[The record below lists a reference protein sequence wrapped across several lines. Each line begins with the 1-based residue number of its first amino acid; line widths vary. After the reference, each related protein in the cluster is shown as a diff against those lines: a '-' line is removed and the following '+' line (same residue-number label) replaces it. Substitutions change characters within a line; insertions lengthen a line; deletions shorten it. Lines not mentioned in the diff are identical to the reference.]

1 MPDVIFNGA
10 DGRLEGRFVPGP
22 SERAPIALLLHPHPQ
37 QGGTM
42 HNKVVYTLNQA
53 FLKIGYATMRFNF
66 RGVGRSQGSYGRGE
80 GELQD
85 AASALDWMQQNNP
98 NAASCWVAGFS
109 FGAWIG
115 MQLLMR
121 RPEID
126 RFIAV
131 APPANV
137 FDFTFLAPCPSSGL
151 IVQGDK
157 DEVVPE
163 ESVVKL
169 VDKLAKQRD
178 IKVDYRVIKGA
189 NHFFSER
196 LDKLEAMVSE
206 YASHPVPVP
215 PPPPPP
221 PPPPVTVDKK
231 LPSPLPPTQ
240 ISARTTARNAAAAKA
255 DAKNPP
261 APAAKPASAKPASAK
276 PASAKPKPAPK
287 KPAKK

>member
-1 MPDVIFNGA
+1 MPDVVINGA
-10 DGRLEGRFVPGP
+10 EGRLEGRYMPGP

-37 QGGTM
+37 HGGTM

-53 FLKIGYATMRFNF
+53 FTKVGFATLRFNF

-85 AASALDWMQQNNP
+85 AASALDWLQQTNP
-98 NAASCWVAGFS
+98 NSASCWIAGFS

-126 RFIAV
+126 RFVSI

-163 ESVVKL
+163 ESVHKL
-169 VDKLAKQRD
+169 SEKLAKQRD
-178 IKVDYRVIKGA
+178 IKVDYRVMKGA
-189 NHFFSER
+189 NHFFADR
-196 LDKLEAMVSE
+196 LDKLEAMVGE
-206 YASHPVPVP
+206 YAGVPVPMAP

-221 PPPPVTVDKK
+221 PQPVMVDKK
-231 LPSPLPPTQ
+231 QPSPLPPTQ
-240 ISARTTARNAAAAKA
+240 VSARTAARKAPKQAVPVKAVAAAPK
-255 DAKNPP
+255 PV
-261 APAAKPASAKPASAK
+261 AKPLRKQ
-276 PASAKPKPAPK
+276 APTAQK
-287 KPAKK
+287 STKR

>member
-1 MPDVIFNGA
+1 MPDVVINGA
-10 DGRLEGRFVPGP
+10 EGRLEGRYMPGP

-37 QGGTM
+37 HGGTM

-53 FLKIGYATMRFNF
+53 FLKCGFATLRFNF

-85 AASALDWMQQNNP
+85 AASALDWLQQTNP
-98 NAASCWVAGFS
+98 NAASCWIAGFS

-126 RFIAV
+126 RFVSI

-163 ESVVKL
+163 ESVHKL
-169 VDKLAKQRD
+169 SEKLAKQRD
-178 IKVDYRVIKGA
+178 IKVDYRVMKGA
-189 NHFFSER
+189 NHFFADK
-196 LDKLEAMVSE
+196 LDKLEAMVGE
-206 YASHPVPVP
+206 YAGVPVPMAP

-221 PPPPVTVDKK
+221 PQPIVVDKK
-231 LPSPLPPTQ
+231 QPSPLPPTQ
-240 ISARTTARNAAAAKA
+240 VSARTAART
-255 DAKNPP
+255 
-261 APAAKPASAKPASAK
+261 AAKPATAPAKAAPAKVVAKP
-276 PASAKPKPAPK
+276 PK
-287 KPAKK
+287 KQAPTARKSTKR